1 MFFRTKMAGKR
12 NYKHQGPLSDRVC
25 VGTCS
30 FFVVDR
36 VSQTSSFKWC
46 AEAVAC
52 VFFDMIFT
60 IMRGRASVA
69 KKKSWRE
76 KTKVLLKE
84 QKCKRNEQDIREW
97 GTNRKQKYGYIFLNK
112 SSSWSTRKVLERVR
126 RSNSHAWRQSWVFF
140 FRTQKELSV
149 FLFTIRSEDNHAR
162 VSLLRSR
169 SWNVV
174 GLEFFWPAFNRYD
187 VFLFTAV
194 VNFWN

>member
-126 RSNSHAWRQSWVFF
+126 RSNSHLWRQSVIFF
-140 FRTQKELSV
+140 CTQIELSV
-149 FLFTIRSEDNHAR
+149 
-162 VSLLRSR
+162 LLSTRSR
-169 SWNVV
+169 DSECARGTPCFRNPLCIHR
-174 GLEFFWPAFNRYD
+174 GTGGELFLAALEHHFCSA
-187 VFLFTAV
+187 
-194 VNFWN
+194 